1 MNICEFIKIAH
12 KDFVNKFPNYL
23 NKDNKES
30 IKAETI
36 VTRGIQVLK
45 NKLSDLQTHHQRE
58 WHNDALEI

>member
-1 MNICEFIKIAH
+1 MPRKFIMLFYIACNINSLSRH
-12 KDFVNKFPNYL
+12 GQ
-23 NKDNKES
+23 ES

>member
-1 MNICEFIKIAH
+1 MSDSLIKH
-12 KDFVNKFPNYL
+12 SE
-23 NKDNKES
+23 ES

>member
-1 MNICEFIKIAH
+1 MKGKVLVSARLSKSSIRMFFQLSKH
-12 KDFVNKFPNYL
+12 R
-23 NKDNKES
+23 KES
-30 IKAETI
+30 TKAETI